1 MRDVRIQKVL
11 AEQGICSRR
20 AAEQLIREG
29 RVKLNGRP
37 VTVGDKMDT
46 LKDLLTVDGQK
57 VYVPKKSEK
66 YYYMMYKPR
75 GYITTTNDE
84 RGRKT
89 VMDLIADVPVRVY
102 PVGRLDKDSEG
113 LLLLTNDGDFAN
125 LLTHPSHGVSKL
137 YRVTV
142 RPHATEEQI
151 IALTDGVVLDDGSK
165 TLPAAIHVVTDEPE
179 RTVLEM
185 TIREGKNR
193 QIRRMCE
200 AVGLDVIRLRRS
212 ALGAVKL
219 GMLQPGQYREL
230 TSQEVTA
237 LRTAASRGKA
247 TATIAKN
254 TAANAARRTAA
265 GPHGPRAPQGRCG
278 GKKKT
283 GREQRMIAMR
293 PIREYDVI
301 DLLNN
306 GRFEGEVEGY
316 VVMDGPKYLGH
327 MLYRV
332 DGAVTQVLECGVEE
346 KMFVDGAVRACVAAG
361 ENAGATSFRVNG
373 EDEKLAEWKNVFFP
387 EAQGDVPNSS
397 IFHTCE

>member
-1 MRDVRIQKVL
+1 MAEQRIQKVL
-11 AEQGICSRR
+11 ADQGICSRR
-20 AAEQLIREG
+20 EAERLIAAG
-29 RVKLNGRP
+29 KVKVNGHP
-37 VTVGDKMDT
+37 VTLGDKMDPDYD
-46 LKDLLTVDGQK
+46 KVMIDGQTQRIVRK
-57 VYVPKKSEK
+57 RQYT
-66 YYYMMYKPR
+66 YIMLHKPR
-75 GYITTTNDE
+75 GYLTTRSDD

-89 VMDLIADVPVRVY
+89 VMDLVSDVPAMLR

-237 LRTAASRGKA
+237 LRTAASRGKT

-265 GPHGPRAPQGRCG
+265 GPHGPRAP
-278 GKKKT
+278 K
-283 GREQRMIAMR
+283 
-293 PIREYDVI
+293 
-301 DLLNN
+301 
-306 GRFEGEVEGY
+306 
-316 VVMDGPKYLGH
+316 
-327 MLYRV
+327 
-332 DGAVTQVLECGVEE
+332 GAV
-346 KMFVDGAVRACVAAG
+346 AARKKRG
-361 ENAGATSFRVNG
+361 GNRG
-373 EDEKLAEWKNVFFP
+373 
-387 EAQGDVPNSS
+387 
-397 IFHTCE
+397 